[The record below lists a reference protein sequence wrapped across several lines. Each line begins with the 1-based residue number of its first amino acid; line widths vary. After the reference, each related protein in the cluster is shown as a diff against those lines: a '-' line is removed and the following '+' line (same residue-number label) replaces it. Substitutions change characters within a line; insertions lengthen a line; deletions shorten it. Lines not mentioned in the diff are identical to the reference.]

1 MDRTHIVQN
10 NKRNKNN
17 RIIWMQILC
26 INTDLEIPNWNMP
39 CIWIRF
45 SSENRISLQTEPS
58 RNVLWNPIQPCFD
71 LLLCFWN
78 YFDLKSDK
86 FAIENTVSIL
96 LRCLWDRN
104 QRILSNLYDAIA
116 RIWYIHVLEKKINI
130 NSMRNTFQFSCCF
143 ASATLVR

>member
-1 MDRTHIVQN
+1 MLCHAMHGYQWEWVRVWIPMHTESFKWTEHTLCKN

-45 SSENRISLQTEPS
+45 SSENRNSLQIEPS

-86 FAIENTVSIL
+86 FLSKIPFPFYSVVYGIAIKGFCRIYTML
-96 LRCLWDRN
+96 LREFD
-104 QRILSNLYDAIA
+104 
-116 RIWYIHVLEKKINI
+116 
-130 NSMRNTFQFSCCF
+130 TF
-143 ASATLVR
+143 TY